1 MRVRRAAGVAGQA
14 DDGPGLELVEHQ
26 VDPLRAL
33 PVTHARQPRWVW
45 GIPYAGRACG
55 RLPGSRIRPMSNE
68 FPLFALS
75 EEHQAIREAVRDR
88 VRRPRSRRTP
98 PRSTRT
104 AATPRRP
111 PTALQPADFHAP
123 HVPEEYGGAGADA
136 LATVHRDRGGRPGLR
151 ELVSLIPAVNKLGSL
166 PVMLAGSEEL
176 KKKYLTPVAAGE
188 GGFSYCLSEP
198 EAGSDAV
205 GDEDPGRPR
214 RRRLGAQRR
223 EALDHQRR
231 RLRVLHGD
239 GGDRPRRSARKGISA
254 FVVEKSDEGVS
265 FGAPEKKLGIKGSP
279 TREVYLDNVRI
290 PADRMIGAEGTGFE
304 TAMRTLDHTR
314 VTIAAQAVGVA
325 QGALD
330 YALGYAKERQQF
342 GKPIAEFQGL
352 QFLLADMGMKVEAA
366 RQLTYAAAGRS
377 ERGDADLTFFGAAA
391 KCFAS
396 DVAMEVTTN
405 AVQVLGGY
413 GYTRDYPVERMMR
426 DAKIT
431 QIYEGTNQVQRI
443 VMARQL
449 LAGVQSEL

>member
-1 MRVRRAAGVAGQA
+1 MRDGDDWVLNGVKRWITNAGVSEFYTVLA
-14 DDGPGLELVEHQ
+14 VT
-26 VDPLRAL
+26 DP
-33 PVTHARQPRWVW
+33 
-45 GIPYAGRACG
+45 
-55 RLPGSRIRPMSNE
+55 E
-68 FPLFALS
+68 K
-75 EEHQAIREAVRDR
+75 
-88 VRRPRSRRTP
+88 RS
-98 PRSTRT
+98 
-104 AATPRRP
+104 
-111 PTALQPADFHAP
+111 
-123 HVPEEYGGAGADA
+123 
-136 LATVHRDRGGRPGLR
+136 
-151 ELVSLIPAVNKLGSL
+151 
-166 PVMLAGSEEL
+166 
-176 KKKYLTPVAAGE
+176 
-188 GGFSYCLSEP
+188 
-198 EAGSDAV
+198 
-205 GDEDPGRPR
+205 
-214 RRRLGAQRR
+214 
-223 EALDHQRR
+223 
-231 RLRVLHGD
+231 
-239 GGDRPRRSARKGISA
+239 KGISA

-304 TAMRTLDHTR
+304 TAMKTLDHTR

-366 RQLTYAAAGRS
+366 RQMTYAAAGRS
-377 ERGDADLTFFGAAA
+377 ERGDTDLTFFGAAA

-449 LAGVQSEL
+449 LAGVQSRALSDTSDRGDEPDDDPDEGAGAEGAQHRPAAPEDECAAEAGDRQRRPLDRGRARGPRGRAVPAVIVAGLAEERVEREVDGKAGDDADDGRRDAGQRRREVTGCRAGARRTAPRAG

>member
-1 MRVRRAAGVAGQA
+1 MCDAKVA
-14 DDGPGLELVEHQ
+14 
-26 VDPLRAL
+26 
-33 PVTHARQPRWVW
+33 
-45 GIPYAGRACG
+45 PYA
-55 RLPGSRIRPMSNE
+55 
-68 FPLFALS
+68 ALVD
-75 EEHQAIREAVRDR
+75 EEARYPHEA
-88 VRRPRSRRTP
+88 
-98 PRSTRT
+98 
-104 AATPRRP
+104 AA
-111 PTALQPADFHAP
+111 ALLASDFHAP

-136 LATVHRDRGGRPGLR
+136 LATV
-151 ELVSLIPAVNKLGSL
+151 LVIEEVARACVSSSLIPAVNKLGSL
-166 PVMLAGSEEL
+166 PVQLAGSEEL
-176 KKKYLTPVAAGE
+176 KKHYLGALARGE

-198 EAGSDAV
+198 EAGSDAASMRTKAV
-205 GDEDPGRPR
+205 REGDEWVLNGTKRWITNAGESEFYTVLAVTDPDKRTR
-214 RRRLGAQRR
+214 
-223 EALDHQRR
+223 
-231 RLRVLHGD
+231 
-239 GGDRPRRSARKGISA
+239 GISA

-290 PADRMIGAEGTGFE
+290 PADRMIGEEGQGFE
-304 TAMRTLDHTR
+304 IAMRTLDHTR

-330 YALGYAKERQQF
+330 YALEYAKERQQF
-342 GKPIAEFQGL
+342 GKSIADFQGL

-366 RQLTYAAAGRS
+366 RQMTYAAAGRS
-377 ERGDADLTFFGAAA
+377 ERGDDDLTFFGAAA

-396 DVAMEVTTN
+396 DVAMEVTVN